1 MKKLESYLLDNMD
14 VTGYMVREINA
25 WGGRLEHLEYFD
37 MEELDLVLEG
47 YTPSEVANRI
57 FYGDFNPNDE
67 YFRFNA
73 YAKLESANE
82 WEIQEEYRDHISE
95 IASYIVE
102 YKDNIDIYDEGLQ
115 EILDNMEVK

>member
-73 YAKLESANE
+73 YANLESANE
-82 WEIQEEYRDHISE
+82 WEIEEEYRDNISE

>member
-1 MKKLESYLLDNMD
+1 MKKLESYLLDNME
-14 VTGYMVREINA
+14 VTYYMVREINA
-25 WGGRLEHLEYFD
+25 WGGYLEHLEYFD

-57 FYGDFNPNDE
+57 FYGSFNPNDE

-73 YAKLESANE
+73 YANLESANE
-82 WEIQEEYRDHISE
+82 WEIEEVYRDNISE

-102 YKDNIDIYDEGLQ
+102 YKDNIDINDEGLQ

>member
-1 MKKLESYLLDNMD
+1 MKKFESYLLDNMD

-25 WGGRLEHLEYFD
+25 WGGYLEHLEYFD
-37 MEELDLVLEG
+37 MEEFDLVLEG
-47 YTPSEVANRI
+47 YTQSEVANRI
-57 FYGDFNPNDE
+57 FYGSFNPNDE

-73 YAKLESANE
+73 YANLESANE

-95 IASYIVE
+95 IANYIVE
-102 YKDNIDIYDEGLQ
+102 YKDKIDIYDEGLQ